1 MRANDGVGRIVAAIV
16 IAAVAFCVVGAAVFY
31 EAAGVGT
38 EGLHGGPKALSAAMA
53 ALFGGGLVAVVVL
66 VLVLRWTGVSGRRRE
81 S

>member
-1 MRANDGVGRIVAAIV
+1 
-16 IAAVAFCVVGAAVFY
+16 
-31 EAAGVGT
+31 VGT